1 MRVPLRPTPAHCS
14 ACDQDITV
22 RVPGGVTDALRAT
35 WLKRER
41 CSKCGSNQFVLTA
54 DAVKDRFN
62 DQVDRT
68 DPGTRDRLK

>member
-1 MRVPLRPTPAHCS
+1 MRVPLNPTPAHCS

-41 CSKCGSNQFVLTA
+41 CPKCGSNRFVLTA
-54 DAVKDRFN
+54 N
-62 DQVDRT
+62 NQVDRT
-68 DPGTRDRLK
+68 DPGTRKL